1 MELALRAG
9 TEQDLT
15 FARDLTR
22 RAMLPYYGRY
32 SLLWQEEAFNQAWLW
47 RDNFIVLADG
57 VACGYFS
64 LSIDRQALFIRE
76 LHLLPEARNQG
87 IGGWALERI
96 VQLARERRLPRV
108 RLMVFQSNPAR
119 HLYLRKGFAEV
130 GEDEC
135 FWRMERL
142 TDA

>member
-1 MELALRAG
+1 MELALRSA
-9 TEQDLT
+9 TEHDLT

-57 VACGYFS
+57 MACGYFS

-96 VQLARERRLPRV
+96 VELARERRLPRV

-135 FWRMERL
+135 FWRMERM
-142 TDA
+142 TDV

>member
-1 MELALRAG
+1 MQLELRAA
-9 TEQDLT
+9 TEGDLD
-15 FARDLTR
+15 FSRNLTR
-22 RAMLPYYGRY
+22 KAMLPYYGRY

-47 RDNFIVLADG
+47 RDNFIILADG
-57 VACGYFS
+57 VVQGYFS

-76 LHLLPEARNQG
+76 LHLLPEARNRG
-87 IGGWALERI
+87 IGGWALDRI
-96 VQLARERRLPRV
+96 MELARERRLPRV

-119 HLYLRKGFAEV
+119 HLYVRKGFAEV

-142 TDA
+142 SAD

>member
-1 MELALRAG
+1 MELALRSA
-9 TEQDLT
+9 TEHDLT

-96 VQLARERRLPRV
+96 VELARERRLPRV

-135 FWRMERL
+135 FWRMERM
-142 TDA
+142 TDV